1 MTRSSG
7 QVRVTRLAPNAA
19 QGVTQMGTLKIVHCI
34 LPLIANALI
43 ALFLPE
49 IIGGATNA
57 EAADAAGGISIN
69 CGGPDVGSFV
79 ADRYFGSAECCG
91 ATGITA
97 VTDALIDT
105 SAVDNPAPMEV
116 YQTDRRGENRTDYF
130 VYNIRD
136 LAAGAR
142 YLVRLH
148 FAETDWD
155 SPGQRE
161 FNISVFDAQGRQDV
175 IDYDII
181 AEAGRPNTAVVKE
194 VQVTANPPGF
204 NGQIVLRFDPGSA
217 DVPKVNGIEIIAD

>member
-1 MTRSSG
+1 M
-7 QVRVTRLAPNAA
+7 A
-19 QGVTQMGTLKIVHCI
+19 TLKIVRCF
-34 LPLIANALI
+34 LLLIANALI
-43 ALFLPE
+43 ALFLLA
-49 IIGGATNA
+49 ITGSATNVWA
-57 EAADAAGGISIN
+57 TEAAGGISIN

-91 ATGITA
+91 AAGITA

-105 SAVDNPAPMEV
+105 LTLANPAPMEV
-116 YQTDRRGENRTDYF
+116 YQTDRRGTDRSDYF

-148 FAETDWD
+148 FAETNWD
-155 SPGQRE
+155 SPGQRQ
-161 FNISVFDAQGRQDV
+161 FNISVFGAEGRQDV
-175 IDYDII
+175 SNYDII
-181 AEAGRPNTAVVKE
+181 AEASSPYTAVVKE